1 MIKIKI
7 LRPIARQRLH
17 SARLRLSLLLLSS
30 SSSSSSSAA
39 AAAAAAAAKDEEHP
53 VSVKTMSDDAR

>member
-39 AAAAAAAAKDEEHP
+39 AAAAAAAKDEEHP